1 MKYNRL
7 MTDNLMTTIN
17 DLVLIYVE
25 DKPMAFARVEDIQP
39 DMKRGWF
46 QIKFLL
52 LQIPPTIVTWILRDV
67 YINGVEYTMGGQKMR
82 IEKVVVP
89 EAVRQATDA
98 PSKESES
105 GKLSQTKAK
114 DPKSKV
120 ISLADLKKGTRS

>member
-1 MKYNRL
+1 
-7 MTDNLMTTIN
+7 MTTIN

-46 QIKFLL
+46 QIKLL
-52 LQIPPTIVTWILRDV
+52 ILQIPPTIVTWILRDI
-67 YINGVEYTMGGQKMR
+67 YINGAEYTMGGQKMR

-89 EAVRQATDA
+89 ENAQPPAVE
-98 PSKESES
+98 PSKDSES
-105 GKLSQTKAK
+105 VDNTQKKTT

-120 ISLADLKKGTRS
+120 ISLADIKKGSRS